1 VKPTITV
8 SLVSHTNV
16 GKTTLARTLLRRD
29 VGEVLD
35 QAHVTEVNEAY
46 TLIET
51 DAAHLRLWDTPGFG
65 DSARLLRRLQ
75 KQKGPIGW
83 FLHQVW
89 DRVAERPLWCS
100 QEAIKNIQN
109 DADVVLYLV
118 NASEDP
124 EDAGYVRS
132 ELEILQW
139 MQRPVLILLNQ
150 TGPPSVD
157 ASAIVQRWSAFAS
170 EWTVVR
176 EALSLDAFSRSW
188 MDEVVLFKAVARV
201 VEESKRASMESLADA
216 WHARNQAIFQRCVEE
231 IVTHLMRAAA
241 DHETLE
247 KALSSKLEKK
257 RAMTALADR
266 LIAGERE
273 LWDRVIEAHGLDG
286 SAAAEVRERI
296 EDFEVTG
303 YEETSPTKGAVM
315 GGVVSGALTGLAADF
330 LAGGLTFG
338 GGLVAGAILGA
349 LGGAGLAHGVQLVRG
364 DEQAALSWSRDFL
377 ERLLQQAIL
386 RYVGVA
392 HFGRGRGEYR
402 DVDQPEHW
410 RAAVEDTFRTRRER
424 FAPIWE
430 AAAVGESPE
439 QRLHD
444 EVEALTRAL
453 LAADH

>member
-1 VKPTITV
+1 MKPTITI

-46 TLIET
+46 SLLET
-51 DAAHLRLWDTPGFG
+51 EAAHLRLWDTPGFG

-75 KQKGPIGW
+75 KEKGPIGW

-118 NASEDP
+118 NASEEP
-124 EDAGYVRS
+124 EDAGYLRC

-139 MQRPVLILLNQ
+139 MQRPVLLLLNQ
-150 TGPPSVD
+150 TGPPSED
-157 ASAIVQRWSAFAS
+157 GSAVVERWSRFAS
-170 EWTVVR
+170 EWSVVR
-176 EALSLDAFSRSW
+176 ETLSLDAFSRSW
-188 MDEVVLFKAVARV
+188 VDEVVLFKAVAQALP
-201 VEESKRASMESLADA
+201 EDKTAQMCLLADA
-216 WHARNQAIFQRCVEE
+216 WNARNQAIFQECVEL
-231 IVTHLMRAAA
+231 IVTHVLRAAS
-241 DHETLE
+241 DRESLE
-247 KALSSKLEKK
+247 KALSGKLEKK

-273 LWDRVIEAHGLDG
+273 LWERVIEAHGLEG
-286 SAAAEVRERI
+286 SAAAAVRERI
-296 EDFEVTG
+296 EDFEVSG
-303 YEETSPTKGAVM
+303 YEELNPAKSAVM
-315 GGVVSGALTGLAADF
+315 GGVVSGALTGLAADL

-349 LGGAGLAHGVQLVRG
+349 LGGAGLAHGVQLVRSS
-364 DEQAALSWSRDFL
+364 EEPAISWSRDFL
-377 ERLLQQAIL
+377 ERLLQQAVL

-402 DVDQPEHW
+402 DVDQPDHW
-410 RAAVEDTFRTRRER
+410 RSAVEDTFRTRRER

-430 AAAVGESPE
+430 AAAAGDSPR

-444 EVEALTRAL
+444 EIEGLTRAL